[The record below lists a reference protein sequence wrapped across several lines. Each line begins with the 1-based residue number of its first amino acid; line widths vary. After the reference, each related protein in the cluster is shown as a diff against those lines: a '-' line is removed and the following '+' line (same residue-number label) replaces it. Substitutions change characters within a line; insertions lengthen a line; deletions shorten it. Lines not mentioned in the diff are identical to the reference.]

1 MEKNYV
7 VSVKTKLYKIIE
19 KVWLYLYE
27 SAYSNETLRAYFDEE
42 WFDDD
47 YIESEKRKKNEV
59 AYSPKSKFQP
69 FRCPECKKPWRY
81 YSMPKGKV
89 PMREFIGK
97 GIPMDSKECPK
108 DLKCKKD

>member
-69 FRCPECKKPWRY
+69 FRY
-81 YSMPKGKV
+81 DSMPKGKV